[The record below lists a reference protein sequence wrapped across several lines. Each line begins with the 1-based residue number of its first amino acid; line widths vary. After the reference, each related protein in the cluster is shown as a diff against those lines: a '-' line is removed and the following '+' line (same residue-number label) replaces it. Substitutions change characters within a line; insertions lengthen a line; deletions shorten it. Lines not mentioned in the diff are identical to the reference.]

1 MFVSKLRLKFENDEF
16 CKRKYGLS
24 NCQRMILLLL
34 IKLFEFDVVFD
45 ENSVLFNILNQIEF
59 AGEDK

>member
-1 MFVSKLRLKFENDEF
+1 
-16 CKRKYGLS
+16 
-24 NCQRMILLLL
+24 MILLLL